1 MKGPNTWAQP
11 AFWQPTHPINFEI
24 KLRRKSIFPSLTH
37 SNRGPRHLQFYLRL
51 RLKSKK
57 KQKKQTNENNNC
69 CLLYLKWSRQ
79 TEGTQTSALKKPN
92 YFFILLCPGSGSEGL
107 VVLQIST
114 HALQNMQLKTA
125 AAFPLKLGL
134 SGPHPRMFWEFSDG
148 GRSRRL
154 QRIRGGKRLMTKT
167 GCRYFKLC

>member
-11 AFWQPTHPINFEI
+11 DSWQPTHPKNFEI
-24 KLRRKSIFPSLTH
+24 KLRKEQHLSLTHTLTH
-37 SNRGPRHLQFYLRL
+37 SNRGPRQT
-51 RLKSKK
+51 
-57 KQKKQTNENNNC
+57 KQNKQTNKQRNENNNDC
-69 CLLYLKWSRQ
+69 WLRYLKWSRH
-79 TEGTQTSALKKPN
+79 TEGTQTWALTKLN

-114 HALQNMQLKTA
+114 HALQNMQLNSA

-154 QRIRGGKRLMTKT
+154 RRIRGGKRLMTKT